1 MADLKQG
8 QDAHTARPPQGT
20 APDLSGVSL
29 NTPEHM
35 KENPLKPIEHTA
47 ESIQARWSARSIST
61 GVTIEG
67 RRGGGV
73 R

>member
-8 QDAHTARPPQGT
+8 QDTHLPRTTQGS

-29 NTPEHM
+29 NTPDHM
-35 KENPLKPIEHTA
+35 KENHLTPIEHTA
-47 ESIQARWSARSIST
+47 ESIQAKWSGRSIST

-67 RRGGGV
+67 RRSGGV

>member
-8 QDAHTARPPQGT
+8 QDTHLTRTNQGS

-29 NTPEHM
+29 NTPDHM
-35 KENPLKPIEHTA
+35 KENRPKPMEHTA
-47 ESIQARWSARSIST
+47 ESVQARWSGRSIST

-67 RRGGGV
+67 RRSGGV
-73 R
+73 G